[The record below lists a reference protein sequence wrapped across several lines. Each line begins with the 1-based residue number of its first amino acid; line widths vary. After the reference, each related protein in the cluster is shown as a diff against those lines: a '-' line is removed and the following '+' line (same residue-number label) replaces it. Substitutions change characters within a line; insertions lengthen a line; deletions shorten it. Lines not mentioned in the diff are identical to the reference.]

1 MLPKRDSLTIPDDHT
16 HAKLESEVE
25 SMSNSLARI
34 DGQLYHFSYDQEQMH
49 QFFVSIAR
57 RASACA
63 ALVKETPDNA
73 L

>member
-1 MLPKRDSLTIPDDHT
+1 MSLPKRDSLTSPNDPT
-16 HAKLESEVE
+16 HAKLEREVE

-34 DGQLYHFSYDQEQMH
+34 DGQLYHAASDAKDMH
-49 QFFVSIAR
+49 KCFVSIAR

-63 ALVKETPDNA
+63 ALVKTPHNA